1 MSLKV
6 VPIPWSGRG
15 PVRFP
20 AETESIFK
28 VLVCAVKSEQ
38 SSRREPR
45 CESSSLLICSHLMQ
59 LIQQTANGPR
69 VAEANVTRR
78 VPGEQCSCLFIRS
91 RLPQLTQQLMQ
102 VWQDCFTEDADV
114 TMPFGRHTGREG
126 LADWAAAELTPF
138 EATEH
143 LLGNLRIDVDIN
155 NDTASAATNF
165 WLACTQDLSNL
176 GTHFDAGGRHA
187 WTFRRV
193 GGCWS
198 VASLVVSVLWT
209 TGHDGTNL
217 TTSPLE

>member
-1 MSLKV
+1 MKQ
-6 VPIPWSGRG
+6 
-15 PVRFP
+15 
-20 AETESIFK
+20 A
-28 VLVCAVKSEQ
+28 
-38 SSRREPR
+38 
-45 CESSSLLICSHLMQ
+45 
-59 LIQQTANGPR
+59 
-69 VAEANVTRR
+69 
-78 VPGEQCSCLFIRS
+78 
-91 RLPQLTQQLMQ
+91 
-102 VWQDCFTEDADV
+102 
-114 TMPFGRHTGREG
+114 

-143 LLGNLRIDVDIN
+143 LLGNLRIDVDID

-165 WLACTQDLSNL
+165 WLACTQDLSHL

-193 GGCWS
+193 GGRWS